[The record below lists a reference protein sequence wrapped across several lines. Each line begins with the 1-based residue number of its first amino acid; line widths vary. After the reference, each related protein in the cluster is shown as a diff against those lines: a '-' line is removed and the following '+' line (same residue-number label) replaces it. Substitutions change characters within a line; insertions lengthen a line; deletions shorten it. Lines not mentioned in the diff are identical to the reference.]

1 VRGNLEEL
9 GPISLLTTDLGVRGS
24 TPPHGGF
31 TEIGVT
37 KSAGYATSLRLRE
50 IRMIAR
56 SFVKSISA
64 AAMMLLAAAGAPRAG
79 TEDDVKALFGK
90 FIAAQNA
97 HDVKAVGEIL
107 LDSPQFFWIT
117 RNTPIW
123 GHDAA
128 LKRFEENYKGTW
140 LLEPKF
146 DEVKVTELSPEA
158 AQLFVPAVFTIA
170 PAGQTAQ
177 PRNFLLTQ
185 IYVRTN
191 SGWRLA
197 TILPFPVP

>member
-1 VRGNLEEL
+1 VGASCATTFTLEGDWYNRWIVCKKHICCSIDAASGSRCDARWDRRRGE
-9 GPISLLTTDLGVRGS
+9 
-24 TPPHGGF
+24 
-31 TEIGVT
+31 
-37 KSAGYATSLRLRE
+37 
-50 IRMIAR
+50 
-56 SFVKSISA
+56 
-64 AAMMLLAAAGAPRAG
+64 
-79 TEDDVKALFGK
+79 ALFRK
-90 FIAAQNA
+90 FITAQNA
-97 HDVKAVGEIL
+97 HDLKAVGEIL

-123 GHDAA
+123 GRDPA

-146 DEVKVTELSPEA
+146 DEVKVTELSSDV

-185 IYVRTN
+185 IYLRTN

-197 TILPFPVP
+197 TILPFPVL

>member
-1 VRGNLEEL
+1 MTAGA
-9 GPISLLTTDLGVRGS
+9 
-24 TPPHGGF
+24 F
-31 TEIGVT
+31 T
-37 KSAGYATSLRLRE
+37 KS
-50 IRMIAR
+50 M
-56 SFVKSISA
+56 FA
-64 AAMMLLAAAGAPRAG
+64 AALMLIAAAGAARAG
-79 TEDDVKALFGK
+79 AEDDVKALFGK

-97 HDVKAVGEIL
+97 HDLKVVGEIL

-117 RNTPIW
+117 RNTPVW
-123 GHDAA
+123 GRDAA

-146 DEVKVTELSPEA
+146 DEVKVTELSPGA
-158 AQLFVPAVFTIA
+158 VQLFVPAVFTIA

-191 SGWRLA
+191 DGWKLA